1 MSLSPR
7 TDATDPV
14 SDMPVDMPE
23 AVAQETQPKERIQTA
38 GARAAHGDL
47 ATPRF
52 EPNDGESAAPVEVQR
67 RSGPGAYWSKV
78 WFVAWKDLRSEI
90 RAKEVLGTMIAF
102 GVLAVVVFGL
112 AFDLRVPQGAMVA
125 PGVLWG
131 VILFAGVLGLHR
143 SFGAEM
149 DRNTLPALLLAP
161 VDRSAIY
168 FGKFLAQL
176 LFLSAAVVIIAPA
189 VVVIFNVNVLQG
201 WVLVALLLGLV
212 GYTAV
217 GTLFGALTAGTRARE
232 SMLPILLLPV
242 MAPVFMAGIGLTA
255 NILDG
260 RDFVDFRHWLVLLAV
275 YDTIFLTVAYLVF
288 DLIWEDT

>member
-1 MSLSPR
+1 LTASVESQSVNIAPIEIPP
-7 TDATDPV
+7 A
-14 SDMPVDMPE
+14 PE
-23 AVAQETQPKERIQTA
+23 ATA
-38 GARAAHGDL
+38 AR
-47 ATPRF
+47 P
-52 EPNDGESAAPVEVQR
+52 APVTIR
-67 RSGPGAYWSKV
+67 HRSGAVAYWAKV
-78 WFVAWKDLRSEI
+78 WVIAAKDLRTEL

-102 GVLAVVVFGL
+102 GLLAVVVFGL
-112 AFDLRVPQGAMVA
+112 AFDLRVPAGAMVA

-143 SFGAEM
+143 SFGAEV
-149 DRNTLPALLLAP
+149 DRSTLPALLLAP
-161 VDRSAIY
+161 IDRSAIY

-176 LFLSAAVVIIAPA
+176 LFLATAVIVIAPA
-189 VVVIFNVNVLQG
+189 VVVIFNTNILHG
-201 WVLVALLLGLV
+201 WVLVALFLGLI
-212 GYTAV
+212 GYSAV

-260 RDFVDFRHWLVLLAV
+260 RAFVDFRHWLLLLLI
-275 YDTIFLTVAYLVF
+275 YDIVFLTVAYLVC